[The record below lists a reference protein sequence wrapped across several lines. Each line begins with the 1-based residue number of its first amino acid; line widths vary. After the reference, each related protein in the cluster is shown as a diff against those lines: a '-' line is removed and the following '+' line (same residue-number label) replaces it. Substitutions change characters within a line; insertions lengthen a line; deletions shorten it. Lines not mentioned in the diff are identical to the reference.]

1 MKSSVPVPK
10 ANGGLLYL
18 GYYDG
23 NGVAKG
29 PFASGGLE
37 ASGEWQYATWELP
50 ANTVFTLGP
59 GPVSFAKAM
68 EQKHGNGVSFD
79 GAVTQSPAPRDCSS
93 AFVPMSSV
101 LATAP
106 L

>member
-1 MKSSVPVPK
+1 
-10 ANGGLLYL
+10 
-18 GYYDG
+18 
-23 NGVAKG
+23 
-29 PFASGGLE
+29 
-37 ASGEWQYATWELP
+37 
-50 ANTVFTLGP
+50 
-59 GPVSFAKAM
+59 M

-79 GAVTQSPAPRDCSS
+79 GAVTQSPAPRDCTS